1 MPSTAQEE
9 GVRRWVLK
17 SQLGLG
23 RLWSLGAVS
32 LAGPSE
38 FKGHHACFHV
48 FQSTG
53 TSQNKCWKGYW
64 SCGIFW
70 DFPGYPVV
78 KTPPF
83 QCRRC
88 KFDPWSG
95 NLNPACAQHDPS
107 KKRKRE
113 HLAYFKYLQQLPI
126 EHLPPTP
133 PPLLNFWGCFTSL
146 ERVSKVYIQD
156 PQGVADSWLP
166 GLQCP
171 MAHTQL
177 RPDSPIGKAH
187 IVVGTSFLL

>member
-133 PPLLNFWGCFTSL
+133 PHCWISGVVLPLWS
-146 ERVSKVYIQD
+146 VYPKSTFKTLREWQTLD
-156 PQGVADSWLP
+156 FLGSSAPWLTP
-166 GLQCP
+166 NSDQT
-171 MAHTQL
+171 AQ
-177 RPDSPIGKAH
+177 
-187 IVVGTSFLL
+187 